1 MEKISQAKAEDY
13 EEIQR
18 LLEDAYGH
26 THNYFSAAYPA
37 VWRKET
43 TDFQHTYLIRE
54 GDGIASLVR
63 VFSLDL
69 ILGKSRV
76 KAGGI
81 GGVATSPSIRGK
93 GYMSQLM
100 NHAIDQMKEEGFPV
114 SILGG
119 DRHRYRSFGYEN
131 AGKTLRL
138 TVTRRGLDKAGIK
151 PIFPQRYFGEPD
163 LLRQIIIA
171 YQQHPY
177 RRKRAEEEYRLIYR
191 KSGLLL
197 FCSGKDQDFGYL
209 ALSGEGGREGVV
221 EFGGNAGTILGITR
235 YVMERFGDTP
245 LTFFFPERSAVPEP
259 ILKSASDWN
268 VVSTWMLKI
277 IDLEK
282 TISVFLPQTG
292 GSAKPDLAAL
302 KFLPEPAQVE
312 ALFGTLSGSPFNF
325 FLWPLDCI

>member
-1 MEKISQAKAEDY
+1 MEKISQARPEDY

-26 THNYFSAAYPA
+26 THNYFSTTYPA

-43 TDFQHTYLIRE
+43 TDFKHTYLIRE
-54 GDGIASLVR
+54 GDCIASLVR
-63 VFSLDL
+63 VFPLDL

-100 NHAIDQMKEEGFPV
+100 NHAIEKMKEEDFPISV
-114 SILGG
+114 LGG
-119 DRHRYRSFGYEN
+119 DRHRYRNFGYEN

-138 TVTRRGLDKAGIK
+138 TVSRRGLEKSGIK
-151 PIFPQRYFGEPD
+151 PVFPRRYFGEPD
-163 LLRQIIIA
+163 LLRQVIIA
-171 YQQHPY
+171 YEQHPY
-177 RRKRAEEEYRLIYR
+177 RRKRIEEEYRLIYQ
-191 KSGLLL
+191 KPGLLL
-197 FCSGKDQDFGYL
+197 FCSGEGQDFGYL
-209 ALSGEGGREGVV
+209 ALSGECGREGVV
-221 EFGGNAGTILGITR
+221 EFGGNALTILGITR

-245 LTFFFPERSAVPEP
+245 LTLFFPGRSAVPEP
-259 ILKSASDWN
+259 IFQSASDWS

-277 IDLEK
+277 LDLEK
-282 TISVFLPQTG
+282 TVSVFLLQTG
-292 GSAKPDLAAL
+292 GTAKPDLAAL
-302 KFLPEPAQVE
+302 KSLPEPARVE
-312 ALFGTLSGSPFNF
+312 ALFGTLSGSPFNL